1 MSRDSSQ
8 QFIEFRSEVIS
19 INRAFAGIRPLIRET
34 RHLSLNAETS
44 CLKVGPAAAAFS
56 VVVKDM
62 NQLSDNLGMQI
73 NSLEQVFNRIVKLI
87 GEWGKIE
94 KRTSLFLQAQTF
106 MASDVPT
113 TSLRSTGKTRL
124 QVDEQVLRGHADS
137 NQCLEN
143 LSNEILRLNR
153 LISELNQIAV
163 RQCRFIAIS
172 SMIEAQRVEC
182 EADGDLTTVAHDINN
197 MANRIGRIENDARER
212 ILNLMASVRTMGLQ
226 LN

>member
-1 MSRDSSQ
+1 MTHSS
-8 QFIEFRSEVIS
+8 IIH
-19 INRAFAGIRPLIRET
+19 RAI
-34 RHLSLNAETS
+34 
-44 CLKVGPAAAAFS
+44 VGLRTL
-56 VVVKDM
+56 V
-62 NQLSDNLGMQI
+62 LGG
-73 NSLEQVFNRIVKLI
+73 LLLHT
-87 GEWGKIE
+87 G
-94 KRTSLFLQAQTF
+94 TALQAQTF

-137 NQCLEN
+137 NLCLEN

>member
-1 MSRDSSQ
+1 MSSIATQKFND
-8 QFIEFRSEVIS
+8 FRGEVIS

-62 NQLSDNLGMQI
+62 NQLSLNLGVQI
-73 NSLEQVFNRIVKLI
+73 NAIEQVFNRIVSHI
-87 GEWGKIE
+87 GDWGKLEKQTTLFEDALSRMQDDPSQPPARTGNQTRTKIE
-94 KRTSLFLQAQTF
+94 QQI
-106 MASDVPT
+106 T
-113 TSLRSTGKTRL
+113 TGRL
-124 QVDEQVLRGHADS
+124 QERECLNRITDEIMR
-137 NQCLEN
+137 
-143 LSNEILRLNR
+143 LSR

-182 EADGDLTTVAHDINN
+182 TSDGDLTTVAHDINA
-197 MANRIGRIENDARER
+197 MANRIGRIENDARDR
-212 ILNLMASVRTMGLQ
+212 ILNLMGTVRT
-226 LN
+226 LNQHWN